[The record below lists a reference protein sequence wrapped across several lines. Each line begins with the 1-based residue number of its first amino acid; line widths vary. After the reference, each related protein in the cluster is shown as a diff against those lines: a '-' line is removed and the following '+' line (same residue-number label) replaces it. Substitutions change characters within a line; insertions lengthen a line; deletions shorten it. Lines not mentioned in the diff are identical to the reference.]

1 MQATIVTGH
10 MTVVRGLMYM
20 LAQLFG
26 ACFGILLLVRSLRV
40 ANPVVCPTA

>member
-10 MTVVRGLMYM
+10 MTVVKGLMYM

-40 ANPVVCPTA
+40 SNPCPRA